1 MATAALVAREH
12 RTRAVARFAWAV
24 VGYFIFVV
32 LLGAVVRATDSGGG
46 CGASWPL
53 CNGDF
58 FPHHPR
64 LATVI
69 EFTHRSTSGVC
80 TVLLIGLAIWTFL
93 TTTKG
98 HRARKAVSWAGF
110 FLVTEALLGAAL
122 VLKHWVENNVS
133 TGRTIAQSIHF
144 TNTLLLMAA
153 LALTAWFLRD
163 ESQDFAASKVSK
175 VAAWVAAI
183 ATIVVGATGA
193 LAALADTLFPSP
205 TLAAG
210 MAQDFAAGAPV
221 LVRMRWLH
229 PAAALVGLVCVGLLV
244 RARGGWDG
252 VSKAV
257 VALLGLQLVL
267 GSLDVLLLAPTWMQV
282 VHLLGADLYWVAL
295 VVMVGRVHR
304 QGGAHAANPPQT
316 EEALSEV
323 GHPVG
328 VR

>member
-1 MATAALVAREH
+1 
-12 RTRAVARFAWAV
+12 VARFAWVV

-80 TVLLIGLAIWTFL
+80 TVLLIGLAIWTFWA
-93 TTTKG
+93 TPKG
-98 HRARKAVSWAGF
+98 HRARAAVSWAGF

-122 VLKHWVENNVS
+122 VLKHWVESNVS

-163 ESQDFAASKVSK
+163 ESRDFVGSRGPKT
-175 VAAWVAAI
+175 AAWLAVV

-210 MAQDFAAGAPV
+210 MAEDFAAGAPV

-229 PAAALVGLVCVGLLV
+229 PAAAVIGLVCVLLLV
-244 RARGGWDG
+244 RAAVRARGEWDG
-252 VSKAV
+252 ISKAI
-257 VALLGLQLVL
+257 VALLGLQFVL
-267 GSLDVLLLAPTWMQV
+267 GIADVLLLAPTWLQV

-295 VVMVGRVHR
+295 VVMVGRVIWPAR
-304 QGGAHAANPPQT
+304 VVA
-316 EEALSEV
+316 
-323 GHPVG
+323 
-328 VR
+328 